1 MITLKKS
8 IEQGFS
14 GMPNGLYDVLTELQT
29 EITAIKADWA
39 NVVCDAVI
47 TPGAAH
53 TDTIAATIQL
63 KDYLGADMAVSNS
76 VIAYLSSDA
85 AGLNKATAA
94 PTTDLDNGTD
104 GEVEILLASHVYL
117 LTSEVDGDIDVT
129 LGYTTGAHDFF
140 LVVILPNGK
149 RIVSTKFE
157 FTA

>member
-14 GMPNGLYDVLTELQT
+14 GNPDGLYDVLTELQT

-39 NVVCDAVI
+39 NVVCDASI
-47 TPGAAH
+47 TVGDAH
-53 TDTIAATIQL
+53 TDTIAASIQL
-63 KDYLGADMAVSNS
+63 KDYLDADMAVSNS

-85 AGLNKATAA
+85 AGLNAATAA
-94 PTTDLDNGTD
+94 PTTDLANGTD
-104 GEVEILLASHVYL
+104 GECEILLASHVYL
-117 LTSEVDGDIDVT
+117 LTSETDGDIDVS

-140 LVVILPNGK
+140 LVIVLPTGK
-149 RIVSTKFE
+149 KVVSTKFE

>member
-14 GMPNGLYDVLTELQT
+14 GKSDGLYDILTEIQT
-29 EITAIKADWA
+29 SIAAIEAL
-39 NVVCDAVI
+39 NGVCGAVI

-63 KDYLGADMAVSNS
+63 TDYLGADLAVTAS

-85 AGLNKATAA
+85 AGLNATTAA
-94 PTTDLDNGTD
+94 PTTDLANGTD

-117 LTSEVDGDIDVT
+117 LTSEADGDIDVT

-140 LVVILPNGK
+140 LVIVLPNGK
-149 RIVSTKFE
+149 KIVSTKFE